1 MIQSAASCAAFLS
14 RQWGRISR
22 PFVFIVRGA
31 GVALLPGVLLNG
43 PVAVQ
48 QNISCPAFAFAV
60 RALMAR
66 TGQRSG
72 HHAGSLCQMLKNHAV
87 NAVMRGFAHAAPV
100 RHFVKSQS
108 DAHQEP
114 PERSC

>member
-1 MIQSAASCAAFLS
+1 MGQDITSVRFHRPGCRGGTPARRFAERPTGGGSTKHILS
-14 RQWGRISR
+14 RLCVRRSRID
-22 PFVFIVRGA
+22 
-31 GVALLPGVLLNG
+31 
-43 PVAVQ
+43 
-48 QNISCPAFAFAV
+48 
-60 RALMAR
+60 
-66 TGQRSG
+66 G

-87 NAVMRGFAHAAPV
+87 NAVMRGFAHAASV